1 MADDAAAAPAA
12 PTPLP
17 DTVAAPP
24 APSND
29 TQGPT
34 PTNAWTAAAADAT
47 PKPGQPA
54 PDSQQMP
61 TTETPGEGKVADQPA
76 PVLTPV
82 PVPITPLKRPGILG
96 MVDSIRDTL
105 AGKTTPELGKDPDG
119 NTYVKQTTLTHGEQ
133 WVRIGLGA
141 LAGAAKGW
149 AAGKGGN
156 PGAAAAAGL
165 DEGEHIQDQ
174 RQKQQTDMSAQAQ
187 AQTLQNAQSQMTRM
201 DFAQKQ
207 MVLNRMGQ
215 KNTQEDIKFWQDQA
229 DRLTKPVEQGG
240 PGGKIIGSMGSPNEL
255 RNILKVDPDVM
266 KHMIQDH
273 TIEMVK
279 SIGDDGKTNGFTA
292 ILMPNGHRNQIQAP
306 GGTGYQFDPS
316 TGKMNEFKYADPI
329 SNGEA
334 NTNMM
339 AEFGKQ
345 ADYEVKKAELA
356 QKAAA
361 TEKDKADTE
370 KATQESKLVPS
381 EILKNRAEASKAIA
395 DANKAKEVDVNDPNV
410 ATLGE
415 ALARGTLTEDMITGM
430 KQQTRAAVQ
439 TYLAQHHPNLDQKS
453 VFATGAERQRGDLAN
468 NAIHNLDMI
477 GPLLQ
482 RRPDLIGK
490 ADGLITQG
498 KEAVGTDDPDLAT
511 VMTALDNYGLAATGG
526 HGVKAV
532 AARTDAKKSLLNN
545 FKNGPQAVAASI
557 ATAKSSLQNL
567 AAVGQPKGVNG
578 QPYVYNA
585 QQQQQ
590 SQNADLTKPPAIP
603 AGTAPPAAGVKR
615 IWAPGSPTWKDVP
628 EAQVPKNVPG
638 LVIQ

>member
-12 PTPLP
+12 STPLP

-24 APSND
+24 APSTD

-34 PTNAWTAAAADAT
+34 PSNAWTAAAADAT

-61 TTETPGEGKVADQPA
+61 TTETPGEGNVADQPA

-119 NTYVKQTTLTHGEQ
+119 NTYVKQTTLSHGEQ
-133 WVRIGLGA
+133 WVRIGLTA
-141 LAGAAKGW
+141 LTGEAKGW

-156 PGAAAAAGL
+156 PGAAAAAGV
-165 DEGEHIQDQ
+165 DEGQKIAQQRQDQ
-174 RQKQQTDMSAQAQ
+174 QKDMSAQAQ
-187 AQTLQNAQSQMTRM
+187 AQNLANANNQMLRMKVAEQSMAATRLQTEATQH
-201 DFAQKQ
+201 DIEFAQ
-207 MVLNRMGQ
+207 G
-215 KNTQEDIKFWQDQA
+215 QEDRYVKA
-229 DRLTKPVEQGG
+229 GGTVLGTMAKPTD
-240 PGGKIIGSMGSPNEL
+240 L
-255 RNILKVDPDVM
+255 RNILKVNPDVM
-266 KHMIQDH
+266 SDMIEKHQ
-273 TIEMVK
+273 IEMVPHVNA
-279 SIGDDGKTNGFTA
+279 DGKRDGFTV
-292 ILMPNGHRNQIQAP
+292 IKMPS
-306 GGTGYQFDPS
+306 GYRQTMLPAGATFHTFDQTSGQYVPHQS
-316 TGKMNEFKYADPI
+316 ADPMTQ
-329 SNGEA
+329 GE
-334 NTNMM
+334 
-339 AEFGKQ
+339 Q
-345 ADYEVKKAELA
+345 DDYEHKAASDALQFQNSKAELA

-395 DANKAKEVDVNDPNV
+395 DANKAKEVDANDPSV
-410 ATLGE
+410 STLGE

-498 KEAVGTDDPDLAT
+498 KEAVGTDDADLAT

-590 SQNADLTKPPAIP
+590 PQSADLTKPPAIP

-628 EAQVPKNVPG
+628 EAQVPKNVSG